1 MVPYFDCLPA
11 AAVKN
16 QGYGWIQVHLVFL
29 LLEFKKTLKID
40 SRIEISRLNKARHVR
55 RTKHGTR
62 YATLRCAESGEAMM
76 TILEDDA
83 APSSVSP
90 HDVVVDFDLVPEG
103 EMKVEATP
111 PSALSSSAPSH
122 GTTTTPGTSGRDHD
136 DTGEDRLIA
145 DFGPGGLIRTA
156 EEGDGS
162 LAVEATRR
170 VAVSTSSSYS
180 SCFDPQNML
189 DRRITD
195 EHGLRRRIVY
205 DPTEIARVLQ
215 IRHSSS
221 GSSINSSGVCA
232 TIDITV
238 AEGSSP
244 TAADSAAALLDRLA
258 STLEMALDPDR
269 PGCESLLICKAVTD
283 AFLVNARRLRGHGA
297 TSTVGKE
304 DVKDSYLVRAL
315 RVAWQ
320 RAVEHWNGDSDEPH
334 SAADLH
340 VTAAWF
346 QAWWA
351 ADDTRGGGESTVSLL
366 ELYEMLP
373 GDWDWVLDHLETTAP
388 AQG

>member
-1 MVPYFDCLPA
+1 MA
-11 AAVKN
+11 
-16 QGYGWIQVHLVFL
+16 
-29 LLEFKKTLKID
+29 
-40 SRIEISRLNKARHVR
+40 
-55 RTKHGTR
+55 
-62 YATLRCAESGEAMM
+62 
-76 TILEDDA
+76 ILEDGTA
-83 APSSVSP
+83 SSSVSS
-90 HDVVVDFDLVPEG
+90 HEVVIDFDLVPG
-103 EMKVEATP
+103 GKTKVESTP
-111 PSALSSSAPSH
+111 PSALFSSAPSH
-122 GTTTTPGTSGRDHD
+122 GTTATPGTSKRDHD

-145 DFGPGGLIRTA
+145 DFGPGGLIRA
-156 EEGDGS
+156 AVGDDS
-162 LAVEATRR
+162 VAVAATRR
-170 VAVSTSSSYS
+170 VTAFTSSSCS
-180 SCFDPQNML
+180 SCFDPQMML

-205 DPTEIARVLQ
+205 DPTEIARALQ

-221 GSSINSSGVCA
+221 HCGGSSSGVCA

-238 AEGSSP
+238 GEGSSP
-244 TAADSAAALLDRLA
+244 TAADNAAALLDRLA

-283 AFLVNARRLRGHGA
+283 AFLVNARRLRGHGT
-297 TSTVGKE
+297 TSAVGKE

-351 ADDTRGGGESTVSLL
+351 ADDTRGGGKPTVSLL

-373 GDWDWVLDHLETTAP
+373 GDWDWVLDHLETASP